1 MVSELAPVVL
11 YLRHLVRAGDVLIIE
26 EPESHLH
33 PAMQAAFA
41 RELARLV
48 GAGIRVVMTT
58 HSEWFL
64 EQIGNLVRLS
74 TLSEKKRDGIKGAD
88 VALHSDD
95 VGAWLFKPGEEHK
108 GSVVEEV
115 VLDPDTGLY
124 STDLR
129 QSS

>member
-1 MVSELAPVVL
+1 
-11 YLRHLVRAGDVLIIE
+11 
-26 EPESHLH
+26 
-33 PAMQAAFA
+33 
-41 RELARLV
+41 
-48 GAGIRVVMTT
+48 MTT

-74 TLSEKKRDGIKGAD
+74 TVSEKNRDGIKGAD

-95 VGAWLFKPGEEHK
+95 VGAWLFKPSEEHK

-124 STDLR
+124 STDYDAVSEALYNDRAAIFNR
-129 QSS
+129 QQDGEV

>member
-1 MVSELAPVVL
+1 MELFAADG
-11 YLRHLVRAGDVLIIE
+11 HDAGGCERVTGKSGMR
-26 EPESHLH
+26 P
-33 PAMQAAFA
+33 AAFA

-74 TLSEKKRDGIKGAD
+74 TLSEKKRDGIEGAD
-88 VALHSDD
+88 VALHPDD
-95 VGAWLFKPGEEHK
+95 VGAWLFKPSEEHK